1 MTRASLFLSPQGAL
15 GAAGLCVL
23 LAACGGGGGGSAD
36 TSSGGTGNGGGGG
49 TTPPVT
55 SGQATIDSAGIAK
68 AIPDI
73 SLVMPICRQAAADG
87 DPAVKSSAGA
97 EPAWITRLMRLR
109 EMNAGRSLPM
119 TKALGSTKPADVL
132 GDCGGRRGYTSYT
145 HNAGVTNGTLT
156 FDNYC
161 TTDSSTGQRQVVNG
175 SIAFVNT
182 GTPSDSGPIT
192 SRVEANSPGGVTM
205 RTQDST
211 GRVLNSQSITFT
223 NFLYTVGVP
232 GGSPTAAAPDVMR
245 FDELRFTNTSGQ
257 TYRETNFVQSSWE
270 TAGGG
275 EQMTLSGRGYRSS
288 GDYFDISTSTPVT
301 SDASGRTTAGEIR
314 IAGGNG
320 STAVMK
326 MVPGTR
332 MQATMTVNGTPVTA
346 VPACQ

>member
-1 MTRASLFLSPQGAL
+1 MIKTSPILSPHGAL

-23 LAACGGGGGGSAD
+23 LAACGGGGGGAD
-36 TSSGGTGNGGGGG
+36 TSAGGNGGGGG

-68 AIPDI
+68 AIPDL
-73 SLVMPICRQAAADG
+73 SLVMPICRQAAADA
-87 DPAVKSSAGA
+87 DPAVKSSTGA
-97 EPAWITRLMRLR
+97 EPAWITRLMSLR

-119 TKALGSTKPADVL
+119 VKALGSTKPADVL
-132 GDCGGRRGYTSYT
+132 GDCGGRRGYTSYS
-145 HNAGVTNGTLT
+145 HSAGVTTGTLT
-156 FDNYC
+156 FDSYC

-175 SIAFVNT
+175 DISFVNT
-182 GTPSDSGPIT
+182 GTPSASGPIT
-192 SRVEANSPGGVTM
+192 SKVEANSPGGVTM

-211 GRVLNSQSITFT
+211 GRVLSSQSIGFT

-245 FDELRFTNTSGQ
+245 VDELRFTNTSGQ
-257 TYRETNFVQSSWE
+257 TYRETNFVQTSWE

-288 GDYFDISTSTPVT
+288 GDYFDVSTTTPVT

-314 IAGGNG
+314 IAGANN